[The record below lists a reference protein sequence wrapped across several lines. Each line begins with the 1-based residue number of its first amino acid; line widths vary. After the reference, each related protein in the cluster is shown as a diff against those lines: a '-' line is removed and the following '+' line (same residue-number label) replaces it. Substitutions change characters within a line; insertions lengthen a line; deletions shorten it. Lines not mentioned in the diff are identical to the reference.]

1 MYNVFYSA
9 IEWSWELIKRVK
21 FSVILV
27 PDSCRATDRN
37 GNSISADVTED
48 TNENDYDN
56 ACFSY
61 FKQFGSCFGLFDIEG

>member
-1 MYNVFYSA
+1 VT
-9 IEWSWELIKRVK
+9 E
-21 FSVILV
+21 
-27 PDSCRATDRN
+27 RN

-48 TNENDYDN
+48 INENDYDN